1 MAEVKWIKIVTDIFD
16 DEKIL
21 LIENMPEADSI
32 IVIWFK
38 LLCMAG
44 KQNNAGVFMLND
56 KIAYTDEMFATI
68 FRRPINTVR
77 LALKTFE
84 TYGMVEI
91 VDNVVTIPNWEKHQN
106 IAALEE
112 AREKNRKKVA
122 TYREKQKLLATND
135 CNRYSNVTVTEC
147 NSLDKIREERE
158 EDKQEIRGDREE
170 RACTRDPH
178 HLKPQAIVDLFNEL
192 CPSLSKVTVLSTC
205 REKAITARLKEF
217 TIEQFTTVFKKAEAS
232 KFLTGRNGKAWR
244 ANFDWLI
251 NASNF
256 VKVLDG
262 NYDDRTANRDGM
274 SDNPED
280 DLPF

>member
-1 MAEVKWIKIVTDIFD
+1 MAERRMISKKITDTDAFLDMPLTTQALYFHFLQNADDDGFVGNPNSIMRKVGASKNDYDLLMVKRFIIVFDSGICVIKHWRIHNYIQKDRYVPTTFIKEKAQLETEENGAYTECIQNVSNLYAQYSIGKNSIV
-16 DEKIL
+16 E
-21 LIENMPEADSI
+21 DSI
-32 IVIWFK
+32 
-38 LLCMAG
+38 G
-44 KQNNAGVFMLND
+44 KDSIEG
-56 KIAYTDEMFATI
+56 
-68 FRRPINTVR
+68 
-77 LALKTFE
+77 
-84 TYGMVEI
+84 
-91 VDNVVTIPNWEKHQN
+91 
-106 IAALEE
+106 
-112 AREKNRKKVA
+112 
-122 TYREKQKLLATND
+122 
-135 CNRYSNVTVTEC
+135 
-147 NSLDKIREERE
+147 
-158 EDKQEIRGDREE
+158 E
-170 RACTRDPH
+170 RAPTREPVH
-178 HLKPQAIVDLFNEL
+178 SKAQAIVDLFNEL

-262 NYDDRTANRDGM
+262 NYDDRTTNCDGM